1 MQAGEAMNSSVSLDS
16 GIITTIAGVGESGC
30 SGDGGPALL
39 ARLNEPKQVAVDVH
53 GNLYIADAEN
63 HLIRKVEA
71 ATGVITTVAGRGE
84 SGASIPSAGSDHVS
98 EVTDGA
104 DEDPL
109 SDPVPQTEGRFAQLA
124 DLGGTVRFVVG
135 KAQDGSAH
143 YAGDEG
149 PAVKARLNFP
159 SAVAVD
165 ADGTLF
171 IADTMN
177 HRVRR
182 VDARTGIITTIAGT
196 GQRRFSGEGGPAVKA
211 ALNEPAALALDGRGG
226 LYVADQSNNRVRR
239 IDLATGVIVTV
250 AGTGEAGYTGDGM
263 PAIEAGL
270 AGPSGLAWGED
281 GTLYVADTFNGRIR
295 AVDSVTGVIRTVAG
309 DGGEY
314 RYQGVPNEWSTSLSR
329 PYGIAVDREGHLLIT
344 DSDSHL
350 LRRWD
355 RRKKIIT
362 RLVGTGQA
370 RFGGDGGPASDASLN
385 YPFGVAIDGAG
396 HVYIADTFNH
406 RIRKLI
412 V

>member
-1 MQAGEAMNSSVSLDS
+1 MSGSVSINS
-16 GIITTIAGVGESGC
+16 GIITTIAGLGAPGC
-30 SGDGGPALL
+30 SGDGGLALL
-39 ARLNEPKQVAVDVH
+39 ARLNEPKQVAVDDR
-53 GNLYIADAEN
+53 GDLYIADAEN
-63 HLIRKVEA
+63 HLIRKIGT
-71 ATGVITTVAGRGE
+71 ATGIITTVAGSAAPDTRD
-84 SGASIPSAGSDHVS
+84 SSAGGGDSPDA
-98 EVTDGA
+98 TDGGE
-104 DEDPL
+104 EDPL
-109 SDPVPQTEGRFAQLA
+109 ADPVPQTEGRFAQLA

-135 KAQDGSAH
+135 KVQDGSAQF
-143 YAGDEG
+143 AGDGG
-149 PAVKARLNFP
+149 PAVSAKLNFP

-182 VDARTGIITTIAGT
+182 VDPNTGIITTIAGT
-196 GQRRFSGEGGPAVKA
+196 GQRRFSGEGGLAAKA
-211 ALNEPAALALDGRGG
+211 ALNEPAALVLDGRGG

-239 IDLATGVIVTV
+239 IDLATGIIVTV

-263 PAIEAGL
+263 PAVESGL
-270 AGPSGLAWGED
+270 AGPSGLAWGAD

-295 AVDSVTGVIRTVAG
+295 AVDCATGMIRTVTG
-309 DGGEY
+309 DGSEY
-314 RYQGVPNEWSTSLSR
+314 RYQGMPNEWSTSLSR
-329 PYGIAVDREGHLLIT
+329 PYGIALDREGHLLMT

-385 YPFGVAIDGAG
+385 YPFGVAVDRAG

-412 V
+412 M

>member
-1 MQAGEAMNSSVSLDS
+1 MSGSVSLDS
-16 GIITTIAGVGESGC
+16 GIITTVAGIGEPGC
-30 SGDGGPALL
+30 SGDGGLALL
-39 ARLNEPKQVAVDVH
+39 ARLNEPKQVAVDDH
-53 GNLYIADAEN
+53 GNLYIADADN
-63 HLIRKVEA
+63 HLVRKIDA
-71 ATGVITTVAGRGE
+71 ATGIIMTVAGSLGAAAPRQPTAGGGPSGE
-84 SGASIPSAGSDHVS
+84 TDSAD
-98 EVTDGA
+98 D
-104 DEDPL
+104 DPL
-109 SDPVPQTEGRFAQLA
+109 ADPVTHTDNRFAQLA

-135 KAQDGSAH
+135 KAQDGSAQFG
-143 YAGDEG
+143 GDGG

-171 IADTMN
+171 IADTTN

-182 VDARTGIITTIAGT
+182 VDPKTGTITTIAGT
-196 GQRRFSGEGGPAVKA
+196 GQRRFSGEGGPAAKA
-211 ALNEPAALALDGRGG
+211 ALNEPSALALDGRGG

-239 IDLATGVIVTV
+239 IDLATGIIVTV
-250 AGTGEAGYTGDGM
+250 AGTGEAGYTGDGI
-263 PAIEAGL
+263 PAVEAGL

-295 AVDSVTGVIRTVAG
+295 AVDCATGVIRTVAG

-329 PYGIAVDREGHLLIT
+329 PYGIALDREEHVLIT

-362 RLVGTGQA
+362 RLAGTGQA
-370 RFGGDGGPASDASLN
+370 RFGGDGGPASEASLN
-385 YPFGVAIDGAG
+385 YPFGVAVDRAG
-396 HVYIADTFNH
+396 HIYIADTFNH
-406 RIRKLI
+406 RVRKLI

>member
-1 MQAGEAMNSSVSLDS
+1 MSSSVSLES
-16 GIITTIAGVGESGC
+16 GIITTIAGIGEPGC
-30 SGDGGPALL
+30 SGDGGPAVL
-39 ARLNEPKQVAVDVH
+39 ARLNEPKQVAVDDRGH
-53 GNLYIADAEN
+53 LYIADAEN
-63 HLIRKVEA
+63 HLIRKVDA
-71 ATGVITTVAGRGE
+71 ATGFITTVAGHLE
-84 SGASIPSAGSDHVS
+84 SDEPGSPAGTDHVS
-98 EVTDGA
+98 EAMDGGAEDLLA
-104 DEDPL
+104 DPA
-109 SDPVPQTEGRFAQLA
+109 PQTEGRFAQLA

-135 KAQDGSAH
+135 KAQDGGAH
-143 YAGDEG
+143 FAGDGG

-159 SAVAVD
+159 SAVAIDV
-165 ADGTLF
+165 DGTLF
-171 IADTMN
+171 VADTMN

-182 VDARTGIITTIAGT
+182 VDPKTGIITTIAGT
-196 GQRRFSGEGGPAVKA
+196 GQRRFSGEGGLAAKA

-239 IDLATGVIVTV
+239 IDLATGIIVTV

-263 PAIEAGL
+263 PAVEASL
-270 AGPSGLAWGED
+270 AGPSGLACGED

-295 AVDSVTGVIRTVAG
+295 AVDSATGMIRTVAG

-329 PYGIAVDREGHLLIT
+329 PYGIALDREGHLLIT

-362 RLVGTGQA
+362 RVVGTGRAQ
-370 RFGGDGGPASDASLN
+370 FGGDGGAASDASLN
-385 YPFGVAIDGAG
+385 YPFGVAVDRGG

-406 RIRKLI
+406 RIRK
-412 V
+412 VNA

>member
-1 MQAGEAMNSSVSLDS
+1 MSLDS
-16 GIITTIAGVGESGC
+16 GIITTIAGIGAPGC

-39 ARLNEPKQVAVDVH
+39 ARLNEPKQVAVDDR

-63 HLIRKVEA
+63 HLIRKVDA
-71 ATGVITTVAGRGE
+71 ATGVIMTVAGSVE
-84 SGASIPSAGSDHVS
+84 SGLSRSSAESGHTS
-98 EVTDGA
+98 EATDGIA
-104 DEDPL
+104 EDPL
-109 SDPVPQTEGRFAQLA
+109 ADPAPQTEGRFAQLA
-124 DLGGTVRFVVG
+124 DLGGTVRFAVG
-135 KAQDGSAH
+135 KVQDGGAQF
-143 YAGDEG
+143 AGDGG
-149 PAVKARLNFP
+149 PAIKARLNFP

-182 VDARTGIITTIAGT
+182 VDPKTGIITTIAGT
-196 GQRRFSGEGGPAVKA
+196 GQRRFSGEGGPAAKA
-211 ALNEPAALALDGRGG
+211 ALNEPTALALDGRGG

-239 IDLATGVIVTV
+239 IDLAMGIIVTV

-263 PAIEAGL
+263 PAVESGL

-295 AVDSVTGVIRTVAG
+295 AVDCATGVIRTVTG
-309 DGGEY
+309 DGSEY

-329 PYGIAVDREGHLLIT
+329 PYGIALDREGHLLIT

-355 RRKKIIT
+355 RRKKIII
-362 RLVGTGQA
+362 RLVGTGRAQ
-370 RFGGDGGPASDASLN
+370 FDGDGGPASDASLN
-385 YPFGVAIDGAG
+385 YPFGVAVDRAG

-412 V
+412 A

>member
-1 MQAGEAMNSSVSLDS
+1 MLIGPAMSGSVSLDS
-16 GIITTIAGVGESGC
+16 GIITTVAGVGEPGC
-30 SGDGGPALL
+30 SGDGGLALL
-39 ARLNEPKQVAVDVH
+39 ARLNEPKHVTVDDR

-63 HLIRKVEA
+63 HLIRRVDT
-71 ATGVITTVAGRGE
+71 ATGILTTVAGSVE
-84 SGASIPSAGSDHVS
+84 SGGSIPSAGSGHAS
-98 EVTDGA
+98 EATDGTM
-104 DEDPL
+104 EDPL
-109 SDPVPQTEGRFAQLA
+109 ADPVPQTEGRFAQLA
-124 DLGGTVRFVVG
+124 DIGGTVRFVVG
-135 KAQDGSAH
+135 KAQDGSARFS
-143 YAGDEG
+143 GDGG
-149 PAVKARLNFP
+149 PAVGARLNFP

-182 VDARTGIITTIAGT
+182 VDPRTGIIMTIAGT
-196 GQRRFSGEGGPAVKA
+196 GQRRFSGEGGPAAKA
-211 ALNEPAALALDGRGG
+211 ALSEPAALALDGRGG

-239 IDLATGVIVTV
+239 IDLATGIIVTV

-263 PAIEAGL
+263 SAVEAGL

-295 AVDSVTGVIRTVAG
+295 TVDCTTGVIRTVTG

-329 PYGIAVDREGHLLIT
+329 PYGIALDQEGHLLIT

-370 RFGGDGGPASDASLN
+370 QFGGDGGPASDASLN
-385 YPFGVAIDGAG
+385 YPFGVAVDRAG

-412 V
+412 A